1 MDNANAVAE
10 HLQQQ
15 VNALAA
21 TVQTQANTIQ
31 TLQGQ
36 VQDAQAQAAAA
47 PRRAANQKLDKF
59 TNSEGEDEWIF
70 YKRHFI
76 KTCELNG
83 YNDQEKRTALAHAM
97 KGKAARATV
106 DIDVDANINGFPPTF
121 DAVLE
126 LFDAKFLPES
136 ASQFAQARFEYARQG
151 AQESTIDFHSR
162 LKSLHMQAYPN
173 TDDEAALLR
182 KFTMGLRRRDIRM
195 QVLRARPDTYSAA
208 LVAAHN
214 ESAVLQLAKVSELG
228 AAPGTAEAMEIG
240 ALDQQQRAA
249 APAQAGGGGGA
260 KGSCHF
266 CNKHGHWK
274 RDCNLLKKA
283 KQMQQKQGGQ
293 TGAKPKWKPRGRMD
307 RQALVAALTEA
318 LEEEEGQEEPEPAAG
333 AKEEDSDSDF

>member
-10 HLQQQ
+10 HRQQQ

-121 DAVLE
+121 DAARTTYMV
-126 LFDAKFLPES
+126 PE
-136 ASQFAQARFEYARQG
+136 APVYRVA
-151 AQESTIDFHSR
+151 
-162 LKSLHMQAYPN
+162 PV
-173 TDDEAALLR
+173 DEAALIAEDVRGDECDL
-182 KFTMGLRRRDIRM
+182 G
-195 QVLRARPDTYSAA
+195 QVGRLASQRHYSGAR
-208 LVAAHN
+208 
-214 ESAVLQLAKVSELG
+214 
-228 AAPGTAEAMEIG
+228 
-240 ALDQQQRAA
+240 
-249 APAQAGGGGGA
+249 
-260 KGSCHF
+260 
-266 CNKHGHWK
+266 
-274 RDCNLLKKA
+274 
-283 KQMQQKQGGQ
+283 
-293 TGAKPKWKPRGRMD
+293 
-307 RQALVAALTEA
+307 
-318 LEEEEGQEEPEPAAG
+318 
-333 AKEEDSDSDF
+333 